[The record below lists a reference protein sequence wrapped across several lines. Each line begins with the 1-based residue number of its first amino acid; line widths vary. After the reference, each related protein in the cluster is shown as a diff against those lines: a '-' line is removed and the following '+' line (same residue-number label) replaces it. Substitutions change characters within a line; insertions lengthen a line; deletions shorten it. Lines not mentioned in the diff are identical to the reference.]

1 MLVACRGNT
10 SGVKIACAQNY
21 VDYSAVYEDSIF
33 HFKRFDIKSNELGI
47 YRMDN
52 RIGIVNS
59 LDSFKILNE
68 TCDTIY
74 EVWYEGNGMRSFAY
88 IKTGKGEIGISY
100 RRGTPVYTLNPS
112 WMREDYYYR
121 QPNESLLS
129 EGIVSNPDSV
139 MMANLYKWD
148 IEAVADFFK
157 TAMSKYYAIEAW
169 KYVVNNGTICN
180 IEHIYV
186 ANSPYE
192 WNFYPS

>member
-1 MLVACRGNT
+1 
-10 SGVKIACAQNY
+10 
-21 VDYSAVYEDSIF
+21 
-33 HFKRFDIKSNELGI
+33 
-47 YRMDN
+47 
-52 RIGIVNS
+52 
-59 LDSFKILNE
+59 
-68 TCDTIY
+68 
-74 EVWYEGNGMRSFAY
+74 
-88 IKTGKGEIGISY
+88 
-100 RRGTPVYTLNPS
+100 
-112 WMREDYYYR
+112 
-121 QPNESLLS
+121 LS